1 MIKLIKKEAKGGF
14 GVMADN
20 KEKIDDDILQCREDI
35 LRSANIEPSS
45 EKSGEK
51 KSDSIIPAFD
61 TSEPKQPDADTG
73 QTEKTVPQKPSELM
87 EAVVRANKT
96 SKIEKAGP
104 SEKQAVKPENDSG
117 KSEIP
122 KFDLAKQII
131 VKQRT
136 ISTTRRMGPEANIE
150 PLHKPQTACDGNGV
164 DQLVTAA
171 PEQNRIISEIVA
183 RDIERLLSR
192 AD

>member
-1 MIKLIKKEAKGGF
+1 
-14 GVMADN
+14 MADN
-20 KEKIDDDILQCREDI
+20 KEKIDDDILQCKEDI

-45 EKSGEK
+45 
-51 KSDSIIPAFD
+51 
-61 TSEPKQPDADTG
+61 
-73 QTEKTVPQKPSELM
+73 EKTVPQKPSELM

-96 SKIEKAGP
+96 SKIEKAE
-104 SEKQAVKPENDSG
+104 SAEKQAVKPENDSG

-131 VKQRT
+131 SKQRI
-136 ISTTRRMGPEANIE
+136 ISTTRRMGPEAKIE

-164 DQLVTAA
+164 DQLVTAS